1 MSISHVV
8 PFPDV
13 HKGHTYSDAT
23 FWLVWYN
30 LLIQTGSNSSKQTWF
45 LVSWLQHSKLNWF
58 ELTSKGQMKYLST
71 GTQSK
76 ACYQWH
82 NPNHLDCVTTTMYGD
97 QNPNWYLDCVSSVNP
112 LDSDPSNTFGLW
124 HPCPLVCVGTNSL
137 DSVSFPFLGD
147 WGHQSWPLRPISDSL
162 GESDIY
168 WIWNMESIWTLYKFP
183 LITTLVII
191 FQSTWISMVSSTTL
205 APSQI

>member
-1 MSISHVV
+1 MMCTIYYHAFL
-8 PFPDV
+8 PQFQRNPWWIC
-13 HKGHTYSDAT
+13 

-30 LLIQTGSNSSKQTWF
+30 LLIQTGSNSSKQLWF

-137 DSVSFPFLGD
+137 DSVSFPN
-147 WGHQSWPLRPISDSL
+147 LRALSVRVRQPRKATEVL
-162 GESDIY
+162 PPP
-168 WIWNMESIWTLYKFP
+168 TP
-183 LITTLVII
+183 
-191 FQSTWISMVSSTTL
+191 
-205 APSQI
+205 PP

>member
-1 MSISHVV
+1 MWWSSVVRNLLPHLSPSISG
-8 PFPDV
+8 
-13 HKGHTYSDAT
+13 KSMMSDTT

-58 ELTSKGQMKYLST
+58 ELTGKGQMKYLST

-137 DSVSFPFLGD
+137 DSVSFPMLRRIVWLNGRLQGCRAGWSHIAAVLAAF
-147 WGHQSWPLRPISDSL
+147 HQSCTKEK
-162 GESDIY
+162 G
-168 WIWNMESIWTLYKFP
+168 
-183 LITTLVII
+183 
-191 FQSTWISMVSSTTL
+191 
-205 APSQI
+205 

>member
-1 MSISHVV
+1 MFRISFDIWTDFLHGLGYPIKVTLKIV
-8 PFPDV
+8 TLIPFPLNFREIHD
-13 HKGHTYSDAT
+13 
-23 FWLVWYN
+23 VWYN

-58 ELTSKGQMKYLST
+58 ELTGKGQMKYLST

-137 DSVSFPFLGD
+137 DSVSFPAKLDSEYAVLG
-147 WGHQSWPLRPISDSL
+147 
-162 GESDIY
+162 
-168 WIWNMESIWTLYKFP
+168 
-183 LITTLVII
+183 
-191 FQSTWISMVSSTTL
+191 
-205 APSQI
+205 